1 MGLDGLMSDLQS
13 AVEWPGD
20 FCGRVRLFPLPNLV
34 LFPHVTQALH
44 IFEPRYCEMLGDS
57 MATDRLIAMAL
68 LEPGWEAQYH
78 KKPPIASVVCIGKVI
93 AHTPTVDHRH
103 NICSPG
109 CGERASFARSKAVN
123 AATGKRMWNCSQI
136 FIRAIASCSARTLR
150 SCCSTCM
157 SNLIPIASSI
167 HNGRSVFKPI
177 DHLWLATAV
186 ARQAAI
192 ARRGQRR
199 YSLPHLV
206 ALLER
211 AVAPSRVARSQRRL
225 PAEILEQLI

>member
-103 NICSPG
+103 NILLAGLRRARIVREIES
-109 CGERASFARSKAVN
+109 GERSYRQADVELLADLYPSD
-123 AATGKRMWNCSQI
+123 SQLQ
-136 FIRAIASCSARTLR
+136 RTDAQELLLD
-150 SCCSTCM
+150 M
-157 SNLIPIASSI
+157 YEQLIPIASSI

-177 DHLWLATAV
+177 
-186 ARQAAI
+186 
-192 ARRGQRR
+192 
-199 YSLPHLV
+199 
-206 ALLER
+206 
-211 AVAPSRVARSQRRL
+211 
-225 PAEILEQLI
+225 